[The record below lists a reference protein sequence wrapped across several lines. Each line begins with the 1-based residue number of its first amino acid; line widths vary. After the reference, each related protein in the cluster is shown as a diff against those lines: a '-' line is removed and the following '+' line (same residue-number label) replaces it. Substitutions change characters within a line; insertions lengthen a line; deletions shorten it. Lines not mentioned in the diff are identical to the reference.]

1 MIKKSRKRTYRNK
14 IERERKKKK
23 CSAQIKTQEKRW
35 DKRDTGEEKNNNEE
49 RLK

>member
-14 IERERKKKK
+14 IERERNKN
-23 CSAQIKTQEKRW
+23 SAQIKTQEKRW
-35 DKRDTGEEKNNNEE
+35 DKRDTVDEKNNNEE